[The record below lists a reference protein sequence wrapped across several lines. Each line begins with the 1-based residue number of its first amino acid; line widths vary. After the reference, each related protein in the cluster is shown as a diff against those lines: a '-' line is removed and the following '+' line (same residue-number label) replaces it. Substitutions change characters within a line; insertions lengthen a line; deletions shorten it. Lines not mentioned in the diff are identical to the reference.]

1 MRVVEWISSIS
12 SYQSKGHWMPWRSL
26 LIALPWILS
35 FALIASEAHWKA
47 NAAHEKADIAQ
58 ETLEVA
64 RVFAFGGIG
73 FAGTTSQEELA
84 FRSILIL
91 PSDTAKQRLE
101 RLYLSGNPQ
110 AMSYALAGMRKLDR
124 KRCAELIAS
133 ARTSDATV
141 HTMSGCIM
149 TNEKL
154 RKIADELDSGKYD
167 PWLR

>member
-1 MRVVEWISSIS
+1 M
-12 SYQSKGHWMPWRSL
+12 KTPTALL
-26 LIALPWILS
+26 LITFCASIGLITSCASIAEKKGQAVLPP
-35 FALIASEAHWKA
+35 
-47 NAAHEKADIAQ
+47 
-58 ETLEVA
+58 LEVA
-64 RVFAFGGIG
+64 KVFAFGGVG

-84 FRSILIL
+84 FKSILLL
-91 PSDTAKQRLE
+91 PSDTATQRFE
-101 RLYLSGNPQ
+101 RLYSSGNPQ

-124 KRCAELIAS
+124 KRYAELIAS

-154 RKIADELDSGKYD
+154 RKIADELDSGQYD

>member
-1 MRVVEWISSIS
+1 M
-12 SYQSKGHWMPWRSL
+12 

-35 FALIASEAHWKA
+35 FGILGIAFEAHR
-47 NAAHEKADIAQ
+47 KADIARMQ

-64 RVFAFGGIG
+64 NMFSLGGVG
-73 FAGTTSQEELA
+73 FSGTSSQEELA
-84 FRSILIL
+84 FKSILVL

-101 RLYLSGNPQ
+101 RLYSSGNPQ
-110 AMSYALAGMRKLDR
+110 AMSYALAGMRKLDP
-124 KRCAELIAS
+124 KRYAELIAS

>member
-1 MRVVEWISSIS
+1 MRFVEWIRSIRSSR
-12 SYQSKGHWMPWRSL
+12 SKGDWKSWRSL
-26 LIALPWILS
+26 LIVLPWILS
-35 FALIASEAHWKA
+35 FALIAAEAHRKVA
-47 NAAHEKADIAQ
+47 IAQEKADTAQ
-58 ETLEVA
+58 ETLEFA
-64 RVFAFGGIG
+64 NVFAFG
-73 FAGTTSQEELA
+73 FAGTTSREELA
-84 FRSILIL
+84 FTSILVL
-91 PSDTAKQRLE
+91 RSHSAKQRLE

-124 KRCAELIAS
+124 KRYAELIAR

-141 HTMSGCIM
+141 HTMSGCVM

>member
-1 MRVVEWISSIS
+1 MRRRPVRIV
-12 SYQSKGHWMPWRSL
+12 
-26 LIALPWILS
+26 IA
-35 FALIASEAHWKA
+35 FGVGVALITAAS
-47 NAAHEKADIAQ
+47 ILAQ
-58 ETLEVA
+58 TNGQAVLQPLEVA
-64 RVFAFGGIG
+64 KVFAFGGVG

-84 FRSILIL
+84 FKSILVL

-101 RLYLSGNPQ
+101 RLYSSGNPQ

-124 KRCAELIAS
+124 KRYAELIAS

-154 RKIADELDSGKYD
+154 RKIADELDWGKYD

>member
-1 MRVVEWISSIS
+1 
-12 SYQSKGHWMPWRSL
+12 L
-26 LIALPWILS
+26 LIVLPWILS
-35 FALIASEAHWKA
+35 FALIAAEVHRKA
-47 NAAHEKADIAQ
+47 AIAQEKADTAQ
-58 ETLEVA
+58 ETLEFA

-73 FAGTTSQEELA
+73 FAGTTSREELA
-84 FRSILIL
+84 FTSILVL
-91 PSDTAKQRLE
+91 PSHTAKQRLE

-124 KRCAELIAS
+124 KRYAELIAR

-154 RKIADELDSGKYD
+154 RKIADEVDSGKYD